1 MLGGTFRTVPPRLP
15 DTFPFP
21 LRMTSRFFIPLL
33 AAVTAGSLNAQE
45 PEKPHFEPQPL
56 AGYQALWTRS
66 MFTTHEVK
74 PEVTAVENADWAAN
88 LQLSGWSEVDG
99 RLTVYL
105 YRADTTQTFILQQD
119 EPAEAGVMQLVEVE
133 NAETILDARVRVQLN
148 GQEAWIS
155 QQKEAEAPPA
165 GAPAQQPA
173 QQAVAGVQAPTSVDS
188 RAAMLRS
195 GVVLSAGATFDNSLT
210 KPEQSGS
217 TTASTSASE
226 GSRSN
231 AEVLLRLRERH
242 EHLYRMFPRQG
253 GQ

>member
-1 MLGGTFRTVPPRLP
+1 
-15 DTFPFP
+15 
-21 LRMTSRFFIPLL
+21 MTSRFSIPFL

-45 PEKPHFEPQPL
+45 PDKPQFEPQPL

-74 PEVTAVENADWAAN
+74 SEVTAVENADWAAN

-99 RLTVYL
+99 RLSVYL
-105 YRADTTQTFILQQD
+105 YRTDTTQTFILQQD

-133 NAETILDARVRVQLN
+133 NAETILDARVRVHLN

-155 QQKEAEAPPA
+155 QQNESEAPPE
-165 GAPAQQPA
+165 GAPAQQ
-173 QQAVAGVQAPTSVDS
+173 QAVAGLQAPTSVDS

-195 GVVLSAGATFDNSLT
+195 GVVLNAGATFDNSLA
-210 KPEQSGS
+210 KPEPSDS
-217 TTASTSASE
+217 TAASTSSNE